1 MGSQDLP
8 KVSNLAHCIWCLRRR
23 VCTWGLANRN
33 LIVSVIVLVCM
44 SKTHFAVA
52 AAAVGGDSDHAAG
65 NGVSSSGAGAIKWC
79 CCQCISAAGAGRAG
93 VGTDVVLH
101 TAMEND
107 TTTAC
112 KWSWSIRTK
121 RYRFFNCLSFYQALQ
136 LRSLYSSMSQAF
148 RLPANY
154 QVYYIKCPFT

>member
-1 MGSQDLP
+1 MKIIEIQYDICS
-8 KVSNLAHCIWCLRRR
+8 
-23 VCTWGLANRN
+23 
-33 LIVSVIVLVCM
+33 
-44 SKTHFAVA
+44 A
-52 AAAVGGDSDHAAG
+52 AFGGASDHAAG

-121 RYRFFNCLSFYQALQ
+121 RYRFLNCLSFYQALQ
-136 LRSLYSSMSQAF
+136 LRSLYSSMSQTF
-148 RLPANY
+148 RFPAHL
-154 QVYYIKCPFT
+154 QTTKFIT